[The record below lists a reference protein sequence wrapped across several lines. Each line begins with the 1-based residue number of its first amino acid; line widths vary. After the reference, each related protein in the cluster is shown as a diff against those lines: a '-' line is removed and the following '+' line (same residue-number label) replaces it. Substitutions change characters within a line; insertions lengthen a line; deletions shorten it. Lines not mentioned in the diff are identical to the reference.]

1 MCLKLSQ
8 IHKVGVTRTP
18 YYIEIWGRNLRVKW
32 SLLAL
37 KKHDVQGILIFF
49 FVEYG
54 VLGPR
59 PFFLFVSS
67 EKHGRTSTPTLR
79 RRMRS
84 SSATQLVCAAL
95 AAALCLANGAASAQ
109 TPAGMPVRISSSVQ
123 RCQSVAF
130 ISPPSSASCMG
141 GEGDSIADA
150 CTGQA
155 LRPLTLR
162 KPERE
167 RTHISSRTTCPRM
180 LGRDDDVSGEEDDT
194 LEAVAKA
201 SFSSL
206 ITRQG
211 SWASKLTRF
220 AECEYSLLE
229 Y

>member
-1 MCLKLSQ
+1 MKSGLL
-8 IHKVGVTRTP
+8 RL
-18 YYIEIWGRNLRVKW
+18 RNTAFKGNRHLFV
-32 SLLAL
+32 
-37 KKHDVQGILIFF
+37 LIFRF
-49 FVEYG
+49 PL
-54 VLGPR
+54 LGPSGE
-59 PFFLFVSS
+59 PFFLLCLRSG
-67 EKHGRTSTPTLR
+67 KHGRDVEAELR